1 MLDYDREAEHYDA
14 TRGGDARADA
24 AAGAIE
30 TLLARAA
37 RGVERVAD
45 VACGT
50 GIVTVRLARPGR
62 RVIGIDQSAGMAAVA
77 AGRQPGRIALGDVT
91 RLPLA
96 GGSVDA
102 VTMVWLLHLL
112 GGPASA
118 AAVAEA
124 GRVLRPGG
132 LLVTTVGKDDA
143 AFSAETGDDAAAILA
158 PVRARF
164 GREQDDRLDR
174 VAAVATM
181 HGLTLAGRTAFGGL
195 GQEVTPRRWRRRL
208 AAGGLPWATAAGP
221 AQVSS
226 LAAELAGLPDQDRA
240 RPAPVYQLAALIK
253 D

>member
-1 MLDYDREAEHYDA
+1 
-14 TRGGDARADA
+14 
-24 AAGAIE
+24 
-30 TLLARAA
+30 
-37 RGVERVAD
+37 
-45 VACGT
+45 
-50 GIVTVRLARPGR
+50 VTVRLARPGR
-62 RVIGIDQSAGMAAVA
+62 RVAGVDQSAGMAAVA
-77 AGRQPGRIALGDVT
+77 AGRLPGRIMLGDVT

-96 GGSVDA
+96 SGSADV

-112 GGPASA
+112 GGPGSA

-143 AFSAETGDDAAAILA
+143 AFSAETGDDAAALLA
-158 PVRARF
+158 PVRSRF

-174 VAAVATM
+174 VEAVAGE
-181 HGLTLAGRTAFGGL
+181 HGLALAARTAFDGI

-208 AAGGLPWATAAGP
+208 AGGGLPWATAAGA
-221 AQVSS
+221 AQVSR
-226 LAAELAGLPDQDRA
+226 LAGELAGLPDQDRA